1 MADATKGK
9 EQVWK
14 KMSFKSY
21 TQQGL
26 DQDRFM
32 VRQDY
37 INYKTAATRTK
48 FGETYSETNK
58 I

>member
-1 MADATKGK
+1 
-9 EQVWK
+9 
-14 KMSFKSY
+14 MSFKSY